1 MKELIAIT
9 ENGAILSRDT
19 VEKIAEFERMAKEI
33 KTKQDELKARIL
45 DEMEQKCILK
55 LETPEMVISY
65 VAETTR
71 ETLDSKA
78 LKEELPD
85 IYDTYAKI
93 SPVKASIRI
102 RVKA

>member
-1 MKELIAIT
+1 MTELIALT

-33 KTKQDELKARIL
+33 KAKQDELKARIL

-55 LETPEMVISY
+55 LETPEMTVSY
-65 VAETTR
+65 VAAYNKES
-71 ETLDSKA
+71 LDTKA
-78 LKEELPD
+78 IKEELPD
-85 IYDTYAKI
+85 IYDTYAKL

-102 RVKA
+102 KLR

>member
-1 MKELIAIT
+1 MTELIAIT
-9 ENGAILSRDT
+9 EDGAILKRDT
-19 VEKIAEFERMAKEI
+19 VEKIAEFERVAKDI
-33 KTKQDELKARIL
+33 KTKQDELKAAIL
-45 DEMEQKCILK
+45 AEMEDKGILK
-55 LETPEMVISY
+55 IETPEMVVSY

-102 RVKA
+102 KIR

>member
-1 MKELIAIT
+1 MTELIALT

-19 VEKIAEFERMAKEI
+19 VEKIAEFERAAKEI
-33 KTKQDELKARIL
+33 KAKQDDLRARIL

-55 LETPEMVISY
+55 LETPEMTITYIPKSD
-65 VAETTR
+65 R

-78 LKEELPD
+78 IKEELPD
-85 IYDTYAKI
+85 IYDSYCKL

-102 RVKA
+102 KLR

>member
-1 MKELIAIT
+1 MTELIALT

-19 VEKIAEFERMAKEI
+19 VEKIAGFERAAKEI
-33 KTKQDELKARIL
+33 KAKQDELKARIL

-55 LETPEMVISY
+55 LETPEMTISY
-65 VAETTR
+65 IAASDR

-78 LKEELPD
+78 IKEELPD
-85 IYDTYAKI
+85 IYDSYCKL

-102 RVKA
+102 KLR